1 MALWVRNPT
10 TAVWVTVKAL
20 VQSPAQRNELK
31 DPVLSQLQRK
41 SQAWIQSLAQELPY
55 ALGVTI
61 KLKKKKKTLIKKN
74 LIKGCVPK
82 YTALKTEQYENE
94 QPNLKM
100 AKHLNKHLI
109 KEDIPMTNNY
119 VKRFSVSYVIRK
131 LQNQTDNTTHPLKM
145 TKIDHDGI

>member
-61 KLKKKKKTLIKKN
+61 KLKKKKKDT
-74 LIKGCVPK
+74 
-82 YTALKTEQYENE
+82 Y
-94 QPNLKM
+94 
-100 AKHLNKHLI
+100 
-109 KEDIPMTNNY
+109 
-119 VKRFSVSYVIRK
+119 
-131 LQNQTDNTTHPLKM
+131 
-145 TKIDHDGI
+145 